1 MLMRSGINKSNQDVF
16 VYGDAQ
22 MGLLSSRLNTL
33 SPIILQNKQKTFLIK
48 KTFLK
53 LITTNLIGEGL
64 MNVGAL
70 ESINGERNLSG
81 IINNSIKTRRSV
93 FYRLIWDQILYL
105 CSICHLHFSTVTS
118 SGAQSKSSP

>member
-22 MGLLSSRLNTL
+22 MGLLCSRLNTL
-33 SPIILQNKQKTFLIK
+33 SPIILQNKQKTFLIKK

-81 IINNSIKTRRSV
+81 IINNSIKARRSV
-93 FYRLIWDQILYL
+93 FYRLIWDQLIL
-105 CSICHLHFSTVTS
+105 V
-118 SGAQSKSSP
+118 